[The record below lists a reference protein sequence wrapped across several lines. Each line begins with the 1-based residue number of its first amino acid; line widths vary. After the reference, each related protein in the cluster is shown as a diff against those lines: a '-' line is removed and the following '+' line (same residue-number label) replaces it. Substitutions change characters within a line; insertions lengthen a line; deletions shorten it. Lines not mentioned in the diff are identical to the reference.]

1 MKQVID
7 FKLQFRDGNFFST
20 ELIFEFDKF
29 VLEFDSHFSFIVQIV
44 LILLF
49 GLFKLFSFIFKHE
62 LNLTEI
68 LVIIIEIF
76 FYT

>member
-7 FKLQFRDGNFFST
+7 FKLQFRDVDLLSA

-29 VLEFDSHFSFIVQIV
+29 ILEFNSHFSLIIQVI

-49 GLFKLFSFIFKHE
+49 GLFEFFSLIFKHK

-68 LVIIIEIF
+68 LFIIIGKIF
-76 FYT
+76 I

>member
-7 FKLQFRDGNFFST
+7 FKLQFRDVDLFSA

-29 VLEFDSHFSFIVQIV
+29 ILEFDSHFSLIIQVI

-49 GLFKLFSFIFKHE
+49 GLFEFFSLIFKHE

-68 LVIIIEIF
+68 LFIIIGKIF
-76 FYT
+76 I